1 MAVNRHVVVSLDAQE
16 YRALQER
23 ARQED
28 RDAHQQARHLIRE
41 AIGSASFSQ
50 QTPVGPGE
58 GFPPLPSPAT
68 GPRSPKDGVE

>member
-28 RDAHQQARHLIRE
+28 RDAHQQARHLVRQ
-41 AIGSASFSQ
+41 AIGAAPFSN
-50 QTPVGPGE
+50 TPAGGA
-58 GFPPLPSPAT
+58 GGSPSPAPAT
-68 GPRSPKDGVE
+68 GPASKEANRG